1 MVRLFA
7 GGLPRSATTETLRA
21 IFSPDEGMTNCVAIR
36 GRDGRCRGFGF
47 ASFANADAAAA
58 AAAVPR
64 TLDGRSVYLLPEKTA
79 VVPAA
84 PPPAAAAE
92 PKKQG
97 PQAGR
102 SLFVRKLPKAMSA
115 DAARVA
121 LVDAAA
127 PHAGAPPRAHVVRR
141 QGGGGHRGFAFI
153 ECATPA
159 EASLVLERLRH
170 TPYGWAAEWVRPKG
184 KKGRSGR
191 GRRGGRRRGRRARQ
205 ADDGGGG
212 GVTADYAYASDDDVA
227 ELYGDD
233 DFESEGDDEAAAPA
247 PAPGLFVQDGG
258 GGDVADG
265 GDGSSDGGG
274 GDDDGGGGDDDDGGV
289 ACLRAMAAFVAES
302 EAWAGGVQRFMV
314 ERCIDFDDSEEER
327 LEWHTTHLAFRALME
342 ALLEA
347 ELARLGVAAEEF
359 AALLADHADSAAA
372 SSFLAGVL
380 SMDDYPFFK
389 REMLS
394 LKRDLFA
401 EPNFDALDAHVLA
414 AGPLREPSRV
424 K

>member
-1 MVRLFA
+1 M
-7 GGLPRSATTETLRA
+7 GGRVG
-21 IFSPDEGMTNCVAIR
+21 SPEG
-36 GRDGRCRGFGF
+36 
-47 ASFANADAAAA
+47 
-58 AAAVPR
+58 
-64 TLDGRSVYLLPEKTA
+64 E
-79 VVPAA
+79 
-84 PPPAAAAE
+84 E
-92 PKKQG
+92 
-97 PQAGR
+97 
-102 SLFVRKLPKAMSA
+102 
-115 DAARVA
+115 
-121 LVDAAA
+121 
-127 PHAGAPPRAHVVRR
+127 
-141 QGGGGHRGFAFI
+141 
-153 ECATPA
+153 
-159 EASLVLERLRH
+159 
-170 TPYGWAAEWVRPKG
+170 
-184 KKGRSGR
+184 GRSGR

-212 GVTADYAYASDDDVA
+212 GVTADYVYASDDDVA

-347 ELARLGVAAEEF
+347 ELRVSASPPRSSPRCSPTTPTWPPPRPSSPACSRWTTTRSSSARCPLGA
-359 AALLADHADSAAA
+359 
-372 SSFLAGVL
+372 
-380 SMDDYPFFK
+380 
-389 REMLS
+389 
-394 LKRDLFA
+394 DLFA
-401 EPNFDALDAHVLA
+401 EPNFDALDAHAGGGA
-414 AGPLREPSRV
+414 AEGAEPCKMKPLSAGFAFAICAELTTEVVEAS
-424 K
+424 

>member
-1 MVRLFA
+1 
-7 GGLPRSATTETLRA
+7 
-21 IFSPDEGMTNCVAIR
+21 
-36 GRDGRCRGFGF
+36 
-47 ASFANADAAAA
+47 
-58 AAAVPR
+58 
-64 TLDGRSVYLLPEKTA
+64 
-79 VVPAA
+79 
-84 PPPAAAAE
+84 
-92 PKKQG
+92 
-97 PQAGR
+97 
-102 SLFVRKLPKAMSA
+102 MSA

-258 GGDVADG
+258 GGGGGDG
-265 GDGSSDGGG
+265 GDGGSDGGG
-274 GDDDGGGGDDDDGGV
+274 GDDDGGGGDEDDGGV

-394 LKRDLFA
+394 RA
-401 EPNFDALDAHVLA
+401 R
-414 AGPLREPSRV
+414 PLRRAQLRRARRARGSGGPGGRADPADVPHARRAERSSSSMNLAEMSRSIRSRALRLHPRGGRHQVREQRARAPSHLHSTRSGAGRV
-424 K
+424 GERAERRRLHDEGGVAHRAAD

>member
-1 MVRLFA
+1 
-7 GGLPRSATTETLRA
+7 
-21 IFSPDEGMTNCVAIR
+21 MTNCVAIR

-191 GRRGGRRRGRRARQ
+191 GRRGGRRRGRRGRQ
-205 ADDGGGG
+205 AGDGGGG

-227 ELYGDD
+227 ELYGDV
-233 DFESEGDDEAAAPA
+233 DEVELYTGMLCEYNVSNTGAMLPHTAHAC
-247 PAPGLFVQDGG
+247 GLPLDA
-258 GGDVADG
+258 VAND
-265 GDGSSDGGG
+265 
-274 GDDDGGGGDDDDGGV
+274 
-289 ACLRAMAAFVAES
+289 
-302 EAWAGGVQRFMV
+302 AWF
-314 ERCIDFDDSEEER
+314 SEEK
-327 LEWHTTHLAFRALME
+327 LADEGTYTAWGIKHGKE
-342 ALLEA
+342 TS
-347 ELARLGVAAEEF
+347 LAS
-359 AALLADHADSAAA
+359 LLAAHTGAKLVGDS
-372 SSFLAGVL
+372 
-380 SMDDYPFFK
+380 PF
-389 REMLS
+389 EVG
-394 LKRDLFA
+394 
-401 EPNFDALDAHVLA
+401 ALTA
-414 AGPLREPSRV
+414 
-424 K
+424 